1 MSVWQADQD
10 LNRGLRFWRP
20 LSFCRW
26 TIDPLTWK
34 RRLQPRSR
42 RLFQQIDGDPELSQ
56 GTRRHAGA
64 ATGPRQQ
71 RAVMCA
77 WSVMSVPSPRCRRM
91 LEALIVVKRR
101 DYVVERG
108 LRGPKQMVR
117 NASSFTHMDVR
128 QFDVWSG

>member
-1 MSVWQADQD
+1 
-10 LNRGLRFWRP
+10 
-20 LSFCRW
+20 
-26 TIDPLTWK
+26 
-34 RRLQPRSR
+34 
-42 RLFQQIDGDPELSQ
+42 
-56 GTRRHAGA
+56 
-64 ATGPRQQ
+64 
-71 RAVMCA
+71 
-77 WSVMSVPSPRCRRM
+77 M